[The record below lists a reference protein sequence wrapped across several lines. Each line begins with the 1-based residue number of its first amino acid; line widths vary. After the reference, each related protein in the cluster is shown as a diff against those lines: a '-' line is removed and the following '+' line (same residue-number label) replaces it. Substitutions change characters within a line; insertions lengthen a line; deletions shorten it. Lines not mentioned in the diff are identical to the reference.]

1 VSEHPGDPAPTF
13 QRERGRLFALAYRM
27 LGSVGEAEDVV
38 QEAFLRWHAQPRG
51 DIESPP
57 AFLTTITT
65 RLCLDVLKS
74 ARRQRETY
82 PGVWLPEPLADGDV
96 DAWPGTAAAS
106 PEDDLRRLEALSF
119 AFMSLLERLSPVERA
134 VYLLVEVL
142 DHSHAE
148 AGAIL
153 QRSADSCR
161 QALSRAKQALAEG
174 KRANAPPQRHHEM
187 LVAFLLACQKG
198 DADGIAQLLAD
209 DVESRAD
216 GGGYVTA
223 ATKPVVGVR
232 AVSRLFA
239 GLSSLLPPDLQAQPA
254 VVNGWPTALLS
265 SQGVLLAALQI
276 HVVDGRIAR
285 IDDVLSPPKLA
296 RLAAARGLRTSLPP
310 AGT

>member
-1 VSEHPGDPAPTF
+1 MSDARTDFAPAF

-82 PGVWLPEPLADGDV
+82 PGVWLPEPLPDEDADA
-96 DAWPGTAAAS
+96 AWPVASASS
-106 PEDDLRRLEALSF
+106 PEDDLHRLESLSF

-153 QRSADSCR
+153 QRSPDACR
-161 QALSRAKQALAEG
+161 QALTRARQALAQG

-187 LVAFLLACQKG
+187 LEAFLLACQRG
-198 DADGIAQLLAD
+198 DADQIAQLLAD

-216 GGGYVTA
+216 GGGFVTA

-239 GLSSLLPPDLQAQPA
+239 GLSSLLPPDLHAQPA

-265 SQGVLLAALQI
+265 AQGMLLGALQV
-276 HVVDGRIAR
+276 HVADGRIVR
-285 IDDVLSPPKLA
+285 IDNVLSPPKLA
-296 RLAAARGLRTSLPP
+296 RLAAAHGLRTAAQP
-310 AGT
+310 